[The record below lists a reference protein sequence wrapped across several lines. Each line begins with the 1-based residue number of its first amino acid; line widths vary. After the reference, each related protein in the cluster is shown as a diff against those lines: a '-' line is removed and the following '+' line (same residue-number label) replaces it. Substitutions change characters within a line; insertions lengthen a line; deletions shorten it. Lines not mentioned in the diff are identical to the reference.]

1 MWKSDVI
8 FSYFV
13 NIIHWYYLSL
23 SQMWQW
29 KPVKWRGKTSEKNQP
44 QIFSFLG
51 AFCEAL
57 QMFDRYQRVDALHL
71 ALRCKGF
78 CFLVPF
84 FYIQKVISR
93 KEGKGFEGTAF
104 LWDVSKKEN
113 YKLYFCNG
121 NVHIYILRSWNAV
134 VTYWVGMG
142 FFCMLFTCGPL
153 FCRYFYFVF
162 VFVQKSDCLWLL
174 NTLNALNCQWDI
186 WCTRYPSRT
195 EL

>member
-1 MWKSDVI
+1 MLV

-13 NIIHWYYLSL
+13 NIIHWYYISL
-23 SQMWQW
+23 SQMWHQ
-29 KPVKWRGKTSEKNQP
+29 KPGKWRGKHQKRINHKSS
-44 QIFSFLG
+44 IFLVPFVKP
-51 AFCEAL
+51 CRC
-57 QMFDRYQRVDALHL
+57 FDRYQRVDALHL

-78 CFLVPF
+78 CFLVSFFF

-93 KEGKGFEGTAF
+93 KEGKGYEGTAF

-153 FCRYFYFVF
+153 FCCYFYFVF
-162 VFVQKSDCLWLL
+162 VFVRKSDCLWLL

>member
-44 QIFSFLG
+44 QILNILG

-71 ALRCKGF
+71 ALRCNGF
-78 CFLVPF
+78 SFLISF
-84 FYIQKVISR
+84 FYIQKVISS

-104 LWDVSKKEN
+104 LWDVSKKEI
-113 YKLYFCNG
+113 YKLYFCNV

-142 FFCMLFTCGPL
+142 FLYVIYMRSIILSLFL
-153 FCRYFYFVF
+153 FCICVCS
-162 VFVQKSDCLWLL
+162 KKWLFM
-174 NTLNALNCQWDI
+174 ASKHIECA
-186 WCTRYPSRT
+186 
-195 EL
+195 